1 MTQRS
6 TKIFAENMEIVE
18 VFDGII
24 EGAEFSN
31 LVENQVYSFLSLPK
45 KSLRSQKVLTL
56 KNLINSAKKTSVYF
70 VKILCVPC
78 VKLFPARFF
87 QFKHFSAIH
96 RLEIS
101 TFFFLI

>member
-6 TKIFAENMEIVE
+6 TKIFAENLEIVE

-70 VKILCVPC
+70 VKTLCDFVLNYSPHAS
-78 VKLFPARFF
+78 FN
-87 QFKHFSAIH
+87 SSI
-96 RLEIS
+96 
-101 TFFFLI
+101 